1 MSWGG
6 RPSTMQPTDWAVPRI
21 SLMVPTKGNR
31 PKWVWSS
38 SANHNKVNTWKEPD
52 QATHERHITG
62 LGSVAANRTDPVPDT
77 EMFQTFRHRDAHRV
91 GQPCFLKPGQSQPP
105 LDYTQPPW
113 QAGIVAGGS
122 KVMVKVVDGW
132 NLTRELPGDG
142 TMPHH
147 ASNIHDLIKG
157 HAPAVLNYR
166 RGIYEWSPTE
176 LLKKQVNLV
185 AITYC
190 SWPSSCHEEAPS
202 EPWWLKRM
210 QTEPPRSEKHTF
222 TFTSAGFITRGGGF
236 QNVPLPACSGWSVWQ
251 WSSDPSSRQWPWRCH
266 HQLSLETAEK
276 IKRGFTN
283 QNSRSVTD
291 KFVPDFSAQ
300 RCPPVGQ
307 PCFLKLN

>member
-1 MSWGG
+1 
-6 RPSTMQPTDWAVPRI
+6 
-21 SLMVPTKGNR
+21 
-31 PKWVWSS
+31 
-38 SANHNKVNTWKEPD
+38 
-52 QATHERHITG
+52 
-62 LGSVAANRTDPVPDT
+62 
-77 EMFQTFRHRDAHRV
+77 MFQTFRHRDAHRV

-122 KVMVKVVDGW
+122 KVMAKVIDDW

-166 RGIYEWSPTE
+166 RGIYEWNPTK

-210 QTEPPRSEKHTF
+210 QTEPPRSEKHSHF
-222 TFTSAGFITRGGGF
+222 HICR
-236 QNVPLPACSGWSVWQ
+236 V
-251 WSSDPSSRQWPWRCH
+251 H
-266 HQLSLETAEK
+266 HQRRRISQRTAACLFWMVSLTV
-276 IKRGFTN
+276 ILRPF
-283 QNSRSVTD
+283 QS
-291 KFVPDFSAQ
+291 
-300 RCPPVGQ
+300 PVALAMSSPTFFGD
-307 PCFLKLN
+307 CRENKVWLY